1 MRLDL
6 SIVLLHATPV
16 AMAPVHSAFAAD
28 WPEAK
33 LSNLL
38 DDGLT
43 AARGNSKELSDALR
57 TRFVNLARYGCD
69 TGADAVLATCSA
81 FGPAIEAADA
91 TLPIPVCKPNAAMF
105 ADALAQGKNVAMIAT
120 FAPALPTMVTEFFEE
135 AARTNPGATLATFVV
150 DGAIDS
156 LRAGDSET
164 HNRLVAEKAQRLHG
178 YDAIM
183 LAHFSTAQAL
193 DAVSPVASCPVFSA
207 PRSAVADLKR
217 RLGLLR

>member
-1 MRLDL
+1 MKQDL

-16 AMAPVHSAFAAD
+16 AMAPIHDAFTLD
-28 WPEAK
+28 WPQAR
-33 LSNLL
+33 LTNLL

-43 AARGNSKELSDALR
+43 SARGTSKDLSAALQ
-57 TRFVNLARYGCD
+57 TRFVNLVRYGYES
-69 TGADAVLATCSA
+69 GADAVLATCSA

-91 TLPIPVCKPNAAMF
+91 ALPVPVCKPNTAMF
-105 ADALAQGKNVAMIAT
+105 RDALLQGRNIAMIAT

-135 AARTNPGATLATFVV
+135 VSRVNPDATLATFVV
-150 DGAIDS
+150 DEAIDR
-156 LRAGDSET
+156 LRAGDTDT
-164 HNRLVAEKAQRLHG
+164 HNRLVAEKAASLHG

-193 DAVSPVASCPVFSA
+193 DAVKRVASCPVFSA

-217 RLGLLR
+217 RLESAQ